1 MNDLRALLRNGDPIA
16 REGKLS
22 PADSERMRRRLQSED
37 VAAPPARS
45 RFFPATAVALL
56 LLVTGAAWV
65 VTSRVVPPP
74 AVEERTL
81 DVATGP
87 REPVGT
93 LRLQFVTPGGTR
105 VFWTFHPRLE
115 TR

>member
-1 MNDLRALLRNGDPIA
+1 MNDLRSLLRNGDPIA

-37 VAAPPARS
+37 VAALPARS
-45 RFFPATAVALL
+45 RFFPVTAVALL
-56 LLVTGAAWV
+56 LLVAGAAWL
-65 VTSRVVPPP
+65 TSRVVPPP
-74 AVEERTL
+74 VEERTL
-81 DVATGP
+81 DVASGP
-87 REPVGT
+87 REPAGT